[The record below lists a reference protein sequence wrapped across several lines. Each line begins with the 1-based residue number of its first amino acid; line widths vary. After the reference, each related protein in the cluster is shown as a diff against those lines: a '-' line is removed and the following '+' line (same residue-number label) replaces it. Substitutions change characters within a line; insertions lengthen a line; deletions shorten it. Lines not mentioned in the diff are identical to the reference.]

1 MDADE
6 TLNETQAREKKNSWE
21 PPRMRRR
28 NELSVK
34 DPKAF
39 LKEKGFDVDAGLEYS
54 AGSEEFYFDM
64 LASFVEE
71 AEEKAGELD
80 KAFHA
85 KDWGEY
91 RIRTHALKSAARM
104 VGANRL
110 SDLARTH
117 ETAAKEGW
125 TEELTA
131 GYRSLAVLYRTT
143 VNNLRQAVLYY
154 RRAAELNEEQA
165 KKKAPSKKVLVVDDE
180 PIMLAQVR
188 RALEEDYIVITA
200 ESGAEGIAA
209 YEQEEPDLIISDMLM
224 PEMTGFEMQKTLQE
238 RYEHIAPIVFMTGDG
253 NEDAEDESFS
263 LGAADFL
270 RKPFQPS
277 VLLRRVK
284 NILDNIERIRDLEE
298 EASLDQMTGLLNK
311 SGAVEQLTRACR
323 AGNGVLMILDLD
335 CFKLVNDTYGHE
347 TGDRILEAFAD
358 LIRDNMRAGDIAGR
372 IGGDEFVLFCTS
384 TKDVHAVERIS
395 TRINDQILSVAKQL
409 MGEDMNIPLGT
420 SVGAVFVP
428 KTGGDYEELFK
439 LADKA
444 LYIVKQNGKHGY
456 FVYDPATVKQKGAAE
471 AEDHNNLKSISKLF
485 EERNILDGA
494 YCIGPEALVPVY
506 RYFIRYI
513 GNYSRSAYKVL
524 FLLSPVEGTE
534 GPFSE
539 ACEHF
544 GDIISLPL
552 RKSDVLSR
560 IRENLFFLLLPEI
573 TKNNLDKLIGR
584 ILAQWKRSEYARSV
598 RVRYEV
604 EPVQTD
610 ERG

>member
-6 TLNETQAREKKNSWE
+6 NVKETKPREEKAPRE
-21 PPRMRRR
+21 PLQMHRRSG
-28 NELSVK
+28 LPIK

-39 LKEKGFDVDAGLEYS
+39 LKERGFDVEAGLRYS

-64 LASFVEE
+64 LASFAEE
-71 AEEKAGELD
+71 AEQKSGELD
-80 KAFHA
+80 KSFRAQ
-85 KDWGEY
+85 DWGEY
-91 RIRTHALKSAARM
+91 RIRTHALKSSARM
-104 VGANRL
+104 IGANRL

-131 GYRSLAVLYRTT
+131 GYRALAVLYRTT
-143 VNNLRQAVLYY
+143 VNNIRQAVAYY
-154 RRAAELNEEQA
+154 RKAAELNEAQA
-165 KKKAPSKKVLVVDDE
+165 KKPVPSKKILVVDDE
-180 PIMLAQVR
+180 PIMLAQAK
-188 RALEEDYIVITA
+188 RALEEEYIVITA

-209 YEQEEPDLIISDMLM
+209 YEREEPDLIISDMLM

-238 RYEHIAPIVFMTGDG
+238 RYERIAPIVFMTGDG

-263 LGAADFL
+263 VGAADFI

-284 NILDNIERIRDLEE
+284 NILDNIARIRDLEE

-311 SGAVEQLTRACR
+311 SGAAERLNKACR
-323 AGNGVLMILDLD
+323 SGNGVLMILDLD
-335 CFKLVNDTYGHE
+335 SFKLVNDTYGHE

-358 LIRDNMRAGDIAGR
+358 MIRDNMRAGDIAGR
-372 IGGDEFVLFCTS
+372 IGGDEFILFCAG

-395 TRINDQILSVAKQL
+395 TRINGQIETVAKQL
-409 MGEDMNIPLGT
+409 MGDDMNIPLGT

-428 KTGGDYEELFK
+428 KSGGDYEDLFK
-439 LADKA
+439 LADRA

-456 FVYDPATVKQKGAAE
+456 FVYDSATAKRGGPADSNE
-471 AEDHNNLKSISKLF
+471 HNNLKSISKLF

-494 YCIGPEALVPVY
+494 YCIGPEALIPVY
-506 RYFIRYI
+506 RYFIRYVS
-513 GNYSRSAYKVL
+513 NYSRSAYKVL
-524 FLLSPVEGTE
+524 FLLAPVGEAE
-534 GPFSE
+534 CPFSE
-539 ACEHF
+539 AAEHF

-552 RKSDVLSR
+552 RKSDVLTR

-584 ILAQWKRSEYARSV
+584 ILAQWKRSEYAKSV

-610 ERG
+610 GGR